1 MTARTRIALLALVTA
16 LLGGVATRVRVSA
29 DLAEA
34 LPKEGEAGRAF
45 ADISRFSLLDSIV
58 IEVDGTG
65 VSEQALHDAVDQLGA
80 KLTARGDFASV
91 RYRFGMADGIALR
104 TAAAPSLALLG
115 DSAGFAAR
123 LSPEGMTSALSRARD
138 RMLSPAGAMM
148 SRGLESDPLDF
159 GGAFTDAVMGVGA
172 LGGVSLRD
180 GHLVAD
186 DSHHALILARANTP
200 ALGTTLDSPI
210 VTHLQEDLAASV
222 LPATWLGSHRFA
234 AEAADQITRE
244 VNRAVT
250 AGLLLV
256 GLTFLVAF
264 RSVRPLLGA
273 LPALIVGGAAAAAA
287 AALRSPIHG
296 MALAFG
302 GALAGLGVDYWIHLY
317 LTGIRDGVPA
327 TAKER
332 FETGLRAL
340 HHLLPA
346 YAMSVAAT
354 LTAFLMLATS
364 SYQAVADLAWIGIGT
379 ASGALLSVV
388 LGGPTMFALVA
399 RPGDRVPRLP
409 LPTRIPG
416 AFAAMLV
423 VGVGVLGFAGLGVHF
438 DGDPRAMDARLPET
452 AAIERTFESRYGGS
466 GTTALIVA
474 EAPTLDAALDQ
485 LARAVAGLANTPG
498 ITVKSPLPYLP
509 APSERV
515 ARAALLADPAALE
528 ARFLAAADAVGF
540 SGDALLP
547 GFRAT
552 LAASAAP
559 TVATWAGTPGADLV
573 DRTVRI
579 GPDGAAVAAI
589 VNAVTTG
596 ALEYARREV
605 ELSGGEARFVF
616 PSAIAKDG
624 AERIRGELLTRSG
637 LGLLAVLVFM
647 AIRYRDVPKFVA
659 AALPSVAAAAGTLG
673 VLALT
678 EHALTPVSGP
688 ALVLVLGLAFDQGVF
703 LVEADQVSPDASG
716 KRAWLASRAA
726 ILVALCTALGGFVGL
741 TVATHPA
748 VFGVGVAM
756 SLGITLTFGAAFLIV
771 PAVLTDEGREFTR
784 RLSRR
789 AVFVLAV
796 ALSLDA
802 LLALRGRVVP
812 PPAPTSFRTYQL
824 DVRSPTDRRYGPN
837 RLTRSHGV
845 WVARAEGTPYEIG
858 YATGLLAG
866 DLRARNEA
874 SIVEEFYANVTNPL
888 LRYALVRGVPLLAD
902 TMSGSTPVAYLEEL
916 RGYTDT
922 GEDHM
927 GWVSPEYTRK
937 LCYHAIHDVG
947 QAMVDSPL
955 LGCTGFLAG
964 GARTAD
970 GHWIIG
976 RNWDFDGGRLFDE
989 DKSVVLVKRDG
1000 AIPFLHV
1007 AIVGLS
1013 GVVSGVNAEGIAVA
1027 VLAGAS
1033 DAPIKAG
1040 APMIFIV
1047 REILEQARS
1056 LDEARAILDARRG
1069 FVSEG
1074 LLIVDG
1080 KRGEGAVFEVTPEE
1094 VQVLPAGESIAL
1106 ANHFRSASLADDV
1119 ANQQRMAEGTTVARL
1134 ARMEALIAP
1143 ELGPIDLDRALAIL
1157 RDRGGVDSAALP
1169 AGHESAINADVASHG
1184 VVIDA
1189 TARTITVSMAPNLS
1203 GGFVRFALDDVLA
1216 GNLDG
1221 ERVAGP
1227 DAPEV
1232 TYRVHEARRL
1242 RERAGHLSPGAA
1254 EPLLRQALRLAP
1266 GAPET
1271 LLALAEVLVA
1281 LDQGPEAR
1289 TLVDQAVA
1297 TPPARAKDLR
1307 KAEAIGALAAEVA
1320 P

>member
-1 MTARTRIALLALVTA
+1 MTARSRISILVVVTA
-16 LLGGVATRVRVSA
+16 LLGLVATQARVST
-29 DLAEA
+29 DLADA
-34 LPKEGEAGRAF
+34 LPNDGEAGLAF
-45 ADISRFSLLDSIV
+45 RDVSRFSLLDTIV
-58 IEVDGTG
+58 VELDGTG
-65 VSEQALHDAVDQLGA
+65 RTEQELHDAVDRVGE
-80 KLTARGDFASV
+80 KLAGRDDFVSV
-91 RYRFGMADGIALR
+91 RYRWGMADGIALR
-104 TAAAPSLALLG
+104 KAAGPSLALLG
-115 DSAGFAAR
+115 GADGFAAR
-123 LSPEGMTSALSRARD
+123 LSPEGMTNALARARD
-138 RMLSPAGAMM
+138 RMFSPAGAMM
-148 SRGLESDPLDF
+148 ARGLESDPLDF
-159 GGAFTDAVMGVGA
+159 GGAFTDAVMGTSA

-180 GHLVAD
+180 GHLISD
-186 DSHHALILARANTP
+186 DGQHALILARASTP
-200 ALGTTLDSPI
+200 ALGTRLDSPI
-210 VTHLQEDLAASV
+210 VRHLEEDLGQSP
-222 LPATWLGSHRFA
+222 LPATWIGSHRSA

-250 AGLLLV
+250 AGLVLV
-256 GLTFLVAF
+256 GLVFLVAF

-273 LPALIVGGAAAAAA
+273 LPAIVVGGAAAAAA

-332 FETGLRAL
+332 FQTGLKAL

-346 YAMSVAAT
+346 YGMSVAAT
-354 LTAFLMLATS
+354 ITAFLMLATS
-364 SYQAVADLAWIGIGT
+364 SYQAVSDLAWIGVGT

-399 RPGDRVPRLP
+399 RPGDRVPTIP

-416 AFAAMLV
+416 ALALVLVFA
-423 VGVGVLGFAGLGVHF
+423 LGGLGLAGLGVTF
-438 DGDPRAMDARLPET
+438 DGDPRAMDARVPAT
-452 AAIERTFESRYGGS
+452 AAIERSFESRYGGS

-474 EAPTLDAALDQ
+474 EGPTLDEALTH
-485 LARAVAGLANTPG
+485 LSEAVTGLADAPG
-498 ITVKSPLPYLP
+498 ISLKSPLPYLP
-509 APSERV
+509 APADRAARV
-515 ARAALLADPAALE
+515 AALADTAVLE

-540 SGDALLP
+540 AGEALLP

-552 LAASAAP
+552 LAATTPP
-559 TVATWAGTPGADLV
+559 TVETWAGTPGQDLV
-573 DRTVRI
+573 DRTVRV
-579 GPDGAAVAAI
+579 GPDGVAVAAI
-589 VNAVTTG
+589 VNAVTKG
-596 ALEYARREV
+596 ALEHAQREV
-605 ELSGGEARFVF
+605 ELSGGEARFVY
-616 PSAIAKDG
+616 PAGVAKDG
-624 AERIRGELLTRSG
+624 AERIRSELLTRSG
-637 LGLLAVLVFM
+637 LGLLCVLLFM
-647 AIRYRDVPKFVA
+647 ALRYRDLPNFVA

-673 VLALT
+673 VLAIT
-678 EHALTPVSGP
+678 DHALTPVSGP

-703 LVEADQVSPDASG
+703 LVEADQVSRS
-716 KRAWLASRAA
+716 AWLSSRAA

-748 VFGVGVAM
+748 VYGLGVVMA
-756 SLGITLTFGAAFLIV
+756 LGIVFTFGAAFLVV
-771 PAVLTDEGREFTR
+771 PAVLTPDGRDFTR
-784 RLSRR
+784 ALARR
-789 AVFVLAV
+789 ATFVLAV

-812 PPAPTSFRTYQL
+812 PPAPETFRAYEL

-837 RLTRSHGV
+837 RLARSHGI
-845 WVARAEGTPYEIG
+845 WVMRSEGTPYEIG

-866 DLRARNEA
+866 DMAHRNED
-874 SIVEEFYANVTNPL
+874 SIVNEFYTHVTNPL
-888 LRYALVRGVPLLAD
+888 VRYALARGVPLLAD
-902 TMSGSTPVAYLEEL
+902 SMNAGTPLAYLEEV
-916 RGYTDT
+916 RGLTET
-922 GEDHM
+922 GEDNM
-927 GWVSPEYTRK
+927 AWVAPAYTRK
-937 LCYHAIHDVG
+937 LCYHAIHDIG

-955 LGCTGFLAG
+955 LGCTGFIAG
-964 GARTAD
+964 GDRTSD

-989 DKSVVLVKRDG
+989 DKAVVLVKRDG

-1013 GVVSGVNAEGIAVA
+1013 GVVSGVNAEGIGVA

-1056 LDEARAILDARRG
+1056 LEEARAILDARRG

-1074 LLIVDG
+1074 ILVVDG
-1080 KRGEGAVFEVTPEE
+1080 KSGEGAVFEVTPDQVE
-1094 VQVLPAGESIAL
+1094 VLPADGAIAL
-1106 ANHFRSASLADDV
+1106 SNHFRSPALGDDV

-1134 ARMEALIAP
+1134 ARMEELIAP
-1143 ELGPIDLDRALAIL
+1143 AHGPIDLPRALTIL
-1157 RDRGGVDSAALP
+1157 RDRAGVGGTALP
-1169 AGHESAINADVASHG
+1169 AGHESALNADVASHG

-1189 TARTITVSMAPNLS
+1189 TARTITVSMSPNLS
-1203 GGFVRFALDDVLA
+1203 GGFARFSLDAFLA

-1232 TYRVHEARRL
+1232 TYRVREARQL
-1242 RERAGHLSPGAA
+1242 RQQAAHVAPAAA
-1254 EPLLRQALRLAP
+1254 EPLLRQSLRLAP
-1266 GAPET
+1266 GTPEA
-1271 LLALAEVLVA
+1271 LLSLAEALVA
-1281 LDQGPEAR
+1281 LDRGDEALA
-1289 TLVDQAVA
+1289 LVDQAVA

-1307 KAEAIGALAAEVA
+1307 RAEAIRAEVDR
-1320 P
+1320 